1 MNKSNLYLMSKNVFI
16 SKLFFLIG
24 TYLNIILFYSNII
37 IIVFKFTTLIRKKVW
52 YNTAVLTSK

>member
-24 TYLNIILFYSNII
+24 TYLNIILFYSNIV

>member
-16 SKLFFLIG
+16 SKLSFLIG